1 MRTSPQGIIG
11 KAAALVGQRCEVI
24 LESPGVGGAPQTQ
37 TEEVQVGID
46 PNDGMLFVKTDSG
59 DELPLISP
67 AYRVVA
73 ISRVGAMEEEGPET
87 HEDTATAGRLAAVE
101 EVTRRVKDGATA
113 ACASLQSGLNQASAA
128 QQATQGGLR
137 DLHQATVRRTREVD
151 DARVSDTRALLAELA
166 AIKAKQADQER
177 ATQEAQAQAARAV
190 AQATQAAQAAA
201 HAHGPDPAFAQAPS
215 SPMLPPAPRPVYYSA
230 ESAADAESVLDW
242 AGLGCPTTPYF
253 IDGGR
258 LCAGVFARFVAG
270 KNHLSGGE
278 QLSWAYAA
286 LEEWVST
293 AEQLG
298 GAWQALQPFVALGD
312 RLLQE
317 LHVQHMFVVH
327 GIRRAEVTAKL
338 AQRSERTL
346 EVIQAEL
353 LAARQ
358 KKTRTAG
365 RGGGGRGGSGGGGN
379 GGGGGRSSGNARA
392 GAQ

>member
-1 MRTSPQGIIG
+1 MGTLAG
-11 KAAALVGQRCEVI
+11 
-24 LESPGVGGAPQTQ
+24 
-37 TEEVQVGID
+37 
-46 PNDGMLFVKTDSG
+46 
-59 DELPLISP
+59 EL
-67 AYRVVA
+67 Y
-73 ISRVGAMEEEGPET
+73 
-87 HEDTATAGRLAAVE
+87 
-101 EVTRRVKDGATA
+101 
-113 ACASLQSGLNQASAA
+113 
-128 QQATQGGLR
+128 
-137 DLHQATVRRTREVD
+137 
-151 DARVSDTRALLAELA
+151 LLAS
-166 AIKAKQADQER
+166 R
-177 ATQEAQAQAARAV
+177 CC
-190 AQATQAAQAAA
+190 
-201 HAHGPDPAFAQAPS
+201 APTTTKIVS
-215 SPMLPPAPRPVYYSA
+215 GRTPLGVLTPHPLTPHPSA

-242 AGLGCPTTPYF
+242 TGLGCPTTPYF